1 MLDEAHLAMLAGELD
16 AGRPCSVIHTAGL
29 SPSLADWQAI
39 MKVNL
44 VGTEMLMAALEPK
57 LAASSAVV
65 PIASMAGHMM
75 PVIPDLDALL
85 VDPLNDGFIQ
95 GIGAAVEAM
104 GGGDEVG
111 KRGVSYSLS
120 KRGVHLLTERWGMKL
135 GPKGVRVV
143 SISPGVIHTP
153 MGLSE
158 NEQTPGAADT
168 MNAASI
174 GRIGTPMDIAMAA
187 RFLCSD
193 EAGFIT
199 ACDLKVDGG
208 STATVLSQR

>member
-1 MLDEAHLAMLAGELD
+1 MAW
-16 AGRPCSVIHTAGL
+16 
-29 SPSLADWQAI
+29 SP
-39 MKVNL
+39 
-44 VGTEMLMAALEPK
+44 LE
-57 LAASSAVV
+57 
-65 PIASMAGHMM
+65 
-75 PVIPDLDALL
+75 
-85 VDPLNDGFIQ
+85 
-95 GIGAAVEAM
+95 IGAAGALTLLVLGLLGVRIAYAAAF
-104 GGGDEVG
+104 VG
-111 KRGVSYSLS
+111 LFGLIWILGWDIGLRTAGTIPHSKGVSYSLS